1 MKWLKRFNE
10 INEKLNPF
18 DLENTFVNLFYDLID
33 ICVEDIDKHSDKYK
47 REDIK
52 LFTSLLLG
60 DVGFEYLV
68 YYLSGN
74 EKDDINKSDIIYID
88 EIKDIN
94 DTITIEFALSYN
106 NSFLSANYGDIIKR
120 IERLYPD
127 FKFETMDPYSFDN

>member
-1 MKWLKRFNE
+1 MKWIKRFNE

-18 DLENTFVNLFYDLID
+18 DLENTFVNLFNDLID
-33 ICVEDIDKHSDKYK
+33 ICVEDIDKHSNEYK

-52 LFTSLLLG
+52 LFATLLLG
-60 DVGFEYLV
+60 DVGFEYPV

-74 EKDDINKSDIIYID
+74 ENDDISKSDIIYID

-94 DTITIEFALSYN
+94 DTITIEFALSHN

-127 FKFETMDPYSFDN
+127 FEFETMDPYSFDN